1 MRWMNGRPSRGTM
14 VGLALFALVLLA
26 LTAAAKKPARQP
38 WFDDKLHAA
47 QIASLAQFSVKER
60 LQSLGIPID
69 PRNDP
74 NATALIGEQFTQI
87 TTDRGVLPSKLTATN
102 PNFAAAVVDILHR
115 AKLRRGDRVAIG
127 LTGSMPGLNIACLAA
142 CEALGLEPIVIT
154 SVGSSMWGA
163 NRPQLTWL
171 DMEAL
176 LAEKGVLH
184 ARSVAASLGG
194 GSDNGRGLSP
204 EGRRLLRDAI
214 TRSGAELIEEDDLEA
229 SIEKRMEVFDRFNKE
244 KPIRAYVN
252 VGGGLAS
259 LGGTQNARLIPP
271 GLSKNLGLKN
281 YPVRGVINRMA
292 ERGLPVIQLLQ
303 VEQLAKKYE
312 LPETPVPMPPI
323 GEGSLFFRD
332 RYPVELVA
340 FYLGALALA
349 VFVFI
354 RIDVRYYLA
363 GRRTPL
369 RRLRPPAKAA

>member
-1 MRWMNGRPSRGTM
+1 MRWMNGRPSRRTM
-14 VGLALFALVLLA
+14 AGLALFALLLLA
-26 LTAAAKKPARQP
+26 LTAGAKKPTRQR
-38 WFDDKLHAA
+38 WFDDKLRAA
-47 QIASLAQFSVKER
+47 QIGSLAQFAVKER
-60 LQSLGIPID
+60 LESLRVAID

-74 NATALIGEQFTQI
+74 NATGLIGEQFTQI

-102 PNFAAAVVDILHR
+102 PNFAAAVVDLLRR
-115 AKLRRGDRVAIG
+115 AKLRRGDRIALG

-142 CEALGLEPIVIT
+142 SEALGLEPIIIT

-163 NRPQLTWL
+163 NRAELTWL
-171 DMEAL
+171 DMETL
-176 LAEKGVLH
+176 LVEKGILH

-194 GSDNGRGLSP
+194 GSDNGRGLAP
-204 EGRRLLRDAI
+204 EGRRLLREAI
-214 TRSGAELIEEDDLEA
+214 ARNGATLIEEDDLEA
-229 SIEKRMEVFDRFNKE
+229 SIAKRMEIFDRLDKE

-303 VEQLAKKYE
+303 VEELSRKYG

-323 GEGSLFFRD
+323 GEGPLFFRD
-332 RYPVELVA
+332 RYTVELVA
-340 FYLGALALA
+340 VYLGVLALT

-363 GRRTPL
+363 RRRTPL
-369 RRLRPPAKAA
+369 KKLRPPAQAA